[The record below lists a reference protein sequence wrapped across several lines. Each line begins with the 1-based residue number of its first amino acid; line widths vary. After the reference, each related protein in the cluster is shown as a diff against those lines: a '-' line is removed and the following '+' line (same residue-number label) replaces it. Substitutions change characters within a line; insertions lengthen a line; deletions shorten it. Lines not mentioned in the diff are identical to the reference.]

1 MANLLLRRGDLREAT
16 VYYEQAVGMK
26 PESVEARDKLGLMYA
41 QQGRLEDAI
50 VQFREAIRIKPS
62 DPIARQSLAK
72 VEAQR

>member
-1 MANLLLRRGDLREAT
+1 
-16 VYYEQAVGMK
+16 MK